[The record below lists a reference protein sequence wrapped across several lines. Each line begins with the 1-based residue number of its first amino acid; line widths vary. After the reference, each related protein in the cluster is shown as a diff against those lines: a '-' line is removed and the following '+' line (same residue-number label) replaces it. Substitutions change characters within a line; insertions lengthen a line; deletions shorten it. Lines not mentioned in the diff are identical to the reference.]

1 MLLYCALQV
10 RLQYLLY
17 ILVNALN
24 LFLLFFGSFNTL
36 LSDLVHELFAY
47 IQLREVV
54 LLRHFLLNWC
64 FYIFELTK
72 DDDLVLQIAVV

>member
-24 LFLLFFGSFNTL
+24 LFLLFFGSFNTF